1 MSHPSP
7 DSDSRLLPVELSQ
20 NSGRRKRPRSVL
32 VLLIL
37 LLLWSLCW
45 GIGLAQATTPNPISV
60 IAQAPT
66 APSPAE
72 LLQTTPVGNQP
83 TIGTIDVVPERYQAG
98 QKLYL
103 ENCATCH
110 VGIPPGTMP
119 SETWRQLIT
128 DPQHYGAEIRPLGA
142 PEIQVLWNYLRD
154 YSRPQAAEEEL
165 PYRLYQSRYFKI
177 LHPKVKFP
185 ERVSLNSCVSCH
197 PGAKQYN
204 FRSLTSEWQDA
215 P

>member
-7 DSDSRLLPVELSQ
+7 DADRQSLPIGFSSVRRSRH
-20 NSGRRKRPRSVL
+20 RPRSFL

-37 LLLWSLCW
+37 LLLWSVGW
-45 GIGLAQATTPNPISV
+45 GVGLAQATMPTPVPV
-60 IAQAPT
+60 VAQAPVS
-66 APSPAE
+66 PSPAE

-83 TIGTIDVVPERYQAG
+83 SIGTVDVVPERYRAG

-110 VGIPPGTMP
+110 VGIPPATMP

-142 PEIQVLWNYLRD
+142 IEIQVLWSYLRD
-154 YSRPQAAEEEL
+154 YSRPQASGEEL

-185 ERVSLNSCVSCH
+185 QRVNLDSCITCH
-197 PGAKQYN
+197 PGARQYN